1 MDDDVIFLAMDD
13 SGDFEI
19 GDTPEE
25 AFDNFEARFGKFDW
39 DNSHLSLWEC
49 VPRDYNRTVHVE
61 IDLIS

>member
-13 SGDFEI
+13 SGDFEM

-25 AFDNFEARFGKFDW
+25 AFDNFEARNYRDW

-49 VPRDYNRTVHVE
+49 VPRDYNRTVHVR
-61 IDLIS
+61 IDLID

>member
-39 DNSHLSLWEC
+39 DNSHLSLG
-49 VPRDYNRTVHVE
+49 
-61 IDLIS
+61 IS